1 MQIIILA
8 AGMGTRL
15 NKDIPKSLTALNNGE
30 SILER
35 QINSLLEYVDKENIT
50 IVVGYKKNII
60 KEKYPDYC
68 FVSNNEYKTTNTAKS
83 LLCALNEKN
92 IESDIIWLNGDV
104 VFDSQI
110 LKNIFD
116 SNQSSMLVN
125 CESVGEE
132 EVKYSIKND
141 GSIDKVS
148 KDIKNGLG
156 EAVGI
161 NKIVSSDIKEFRY
174 QLDKCAN
181 NDYFERGIEIAISN
195 GLIINPLDVGNMFYT
210 EVDFEKDLN
219 YAINFL
225 AKQRM

>member
-15 NKDIPKSLTALNNGE
+15 NKDIPKSLTTLNNGE

-60 KEKYPDYC
+60 QEKYPDYC
-68 FVSNNEYKTTNTAKS
+68 FVSNNKYKTTNTAKS
-83 LLCALNEKN
+83 LLCALNERN
-92 IESDIIWLNGDV
+92 IESDMIWLNGDV

-116 SNQSSMLVN
+116 TNQSSMLVN

-161 NKIVSSDIKEFRY
+161 NKIVSSQIKEFRH
-174 QLDKCAN
+174 QLDKCED
-181 NDYFERGIEIAISN
+181 NDYFERGIEFLINQDIKVYPIDISKYFCCE
-195 GLIINPLDVGNMFYT
+195 IDTQDDLDFVNNYL
-210 EVDFEKDLN
+210 EK
-219 YAINFL
+219 
-225 AKQRM
+225 